1 MAPGI
6 LLDSPPSS
14 YSEPI
19 GISAGRRLPVTLLS
33 GFLGAGKT
41 TLLEHILTSPD
52 HGLRIG
58 VIVNDVGALNIDA
71 ALLTTHD
78 VTRKEEQIVA
88 MQVSTPFLSKH
99 LKVFS
104 LANFAVIRE

>member
-1 MAPGI
+1 MAPGR
-6 LLDSPPSS
+6 LLDSPPASFS
-14 YSEPI
+14 TP
-19 GISAGRRLPVTLLS
+19 AAPRADARLPVTLLS

-71 ALLTTHD
+71 ALLSTHD
-78 VTRKEEQIVA
+78 VTRKEEQVVA
-88 MQVSTPFLSKH
+88 MQVSILSRISSYPRGKP
-99 LKVFS
+99 LDTILRLS
-104 LANFAVIRE
+104 